1 MEYLGNKPSNFT
13 KERHEIFRFEEKPL
27 EIDNFDNAEEQEFN
41 KKKFEERKKKTQ
53 DYWKK
58 NKSLKQPKK
67 LNEEK
72 IEE

>member
-13 KERHEIFRFEEKPL
+13 KERHEIFKFEEKPL
-27 EIDNFDNAEEQEFN
+27 EIDDFDNAEEEEFN
-41 KKKFEERKKKTQ
+41 KKKIEERKKDAKLL
-53 DYWKK
+53 KK

>member
-13 KERHEIFRFEEKPL
+13 KERHEIIKFEEKPL
-27 EIDNFDNAEEQEFN
+27 EIDDFDNAEEEEFN
-41 KKKFEERKKKTQ
+41 KKKIEERKKDAKLL
-53 DYWKK
+53 KK